1 MKISKLMLQ
10 DFSSN
15 AELRLHASNTED
27 VGSISSQRAK
37 IPHVTG
43 QKKKKK
49 RFRNEGTKERDQSAL
64 KILLWEM
71 LWLINLLRLQDG
83 LVSLT
88 G

>member
-37 IPHVTG
+37 IPHVMG
-43 QKKKKK
+43 KKKKK
-49 RFRNEGTKERDQSAL
+49 DPTMREQRKETSQH
-64 KILLWEM
+64 
-71 LWLINLLRLQDG
+71 
-83 LVSLT
+83 
-88 G
+88 

>member
-43 QKKKKK
+43 QKKKK
-49 RFRNEGTKERDQSAL
+49 RFCNEGTKERDQSAL

>member
-37 IPHVTG
+37 IPHVMG
-43 QKKKKK
+43 KKKKK
-49 RFRNEGTKERDQSAL
+49 KDPTMREQRKETSQH
-64 KILLWEM
+64 
-71 LWLINLLRLQDG
+71 
-83 LVSLT
+83 
-88 G
+88 

>member
-1 MKISKLMLQ
+1 MLQ

-37 IPHVTG
+37 IPHVMG
-43 QKKKKK
+43 KKKKKK
-49 RFRNEGTKERDQSAL
+49 RSYNEGTKERDQSAL